1 MANFLVV
8 TAIGTDRPGIV
19 NELTQMVM
27 QAHCN
32 IVDSRLAV
40 FGNEFTLIL
49 LLSGQW
55 NAITCFEHELS
66 TRSAQLELITLMKR
80 TSEHQLVN
88 YTMQML
94 IKLDG
99 EDAPDCI
106 GQFTQYLAQKSIDL
120 SSFRTKAKSGYQQI
134 QMVINLSDTI
144 NLINLKQYFTQLAK
158 QLNLTIRFEQLEQS
172 ELKEP

>member
-19 NELTQMVM
+19 NELTQLVM
-27 QAHCN
+27 QTNCN

-55 NAITCFEHELS
+55 NAITRFENDLS
-66 TRSAQLELITLMKR
+66 IRSAQLELITLMKR
-80 TSEHQLVN
+80 TSEHELVN
-88 YTMQML
+88 YTTQML

-99 EDAPDCI
+99 QDAPGCI
-106 GQFTQYLAQKSIDL
+106 GQFTQYLAEQGVDL

-134 QMVINLSDTI
+134 QMVINLNDTVD
-144 NLINLKQYFTQLAK
+144 LLDLKQHFTELAG

-172 ELKEP
+172 ELKEQ

>member
-19 NELTQMVM
+19 NELTKIVTQTD
-27 QAHCN
+27 CN

-55 NAITCFEHELS
+55 NAITRFEADLS
-66 TRSAQLELITLMKR
+66 ERSAQLELVTIMKR
-80 TSEHQLVN
+80 TSEHKLASYSGQVS
-88 YTMQML
+88 

-99 EDAPDCI
+99 QDAPGCI
-106 GQFTQYLAQKSIDL
+106 GQFTEYLAERRIDL

-134 QMVINLSDTI
+134 EMLVNLTDNVDYDALKKDF
-144 NLINLKQYFTQLAK
+144 NLLAQQL
-158 QLNLTIRFEQLEQS
+158 LLTIRFEHLEQH
-172 ELKEP
+172 